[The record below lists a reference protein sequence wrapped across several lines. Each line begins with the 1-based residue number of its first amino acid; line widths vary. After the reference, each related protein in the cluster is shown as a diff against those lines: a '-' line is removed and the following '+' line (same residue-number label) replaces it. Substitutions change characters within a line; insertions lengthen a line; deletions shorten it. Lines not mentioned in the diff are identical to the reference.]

1 MKVSKTLYRLTA
13 RVCSFLVRR
22 LNFSPKRLGY
32 RELISEEPLH
42 YRKRSSIRPNEK
54 PHAPFDYYRGGQ
66 DLIKPLPLNI
76 KTQKELRSERQKFG
90 IAFYDIPRRK
100 SEPEYLTTVSNV
112 KIIGFRDHYGNEF
125 YSIITSDDRCLNVKG
140 TGFMPEHGRLLRS
153 RNRPNKIKKAAWFLE
168 HWYDNYFHWLAFHL
182 PKLILIME
190 YGLNHRIIFPSL
202 PKLNSSAIIRTSCE
216 YIGVNPYGA
225 LNACMGVTEV
235 EELTIV
241 NIDLFS
247 DRLIR
252 KVRNKFIAP
261 SISPGDKKIYISRAN
276 AKWRQII
283 NDDEIHP
290 ILSQYDFKIVEA
302 ETFSFKQQIAIM
314 ADAGLILGL
323 HGAGLGNM
331 LFCPKGVHVV
341 EIADVEVLPNP
352 HYYAFAS
359 ALGHK
364 YWLVKGKTIGK
375 KQPAYRDIYVN
386 PMQLK
391 KILDAIG

>member
-1 MKVSKTLYRLTA
+1 MNASKTLSRLTD

-22 LNFSPKRLGY
+22 LNFSSKRLGY
-32 RELISEEPLH
+32 RELISEDPFH
-42 YRKRSSIRPNEK
+42 YRKRSSIQPDERL
-54 PHAPFDYYRGGQ
+54 HAPFDYYRGGQ
-66 DLIKPLPLNI
+66 DLEKPLPQNI
-76 KTQKELRSERQKFG
+76 KARSELRPERQNFG

-100 SEPEYLTTVSNV
+100 SQPEYLISVSNV
-112 KIIGFRDHYGNEF
+112 KIIGFSDQYGNEF
-125 YSIITSDDRCLNVKG
+125 YSINTLDDRCLNVKG

-153 RNRPNKIKKAAWFLE
+153 RSRPHKIKKAAWFLE

-182 PKLILIME
+182 PKLILLTE
-190 YGLNHRIIFPSL
+190 YGLNDRIIFPPL

-216 YIGVNPYGA
+216 YMGLNPYGA

-235 EELTIV
+235 EKLTIV
-241 NIDLFS
+241 SMDLFS

-252 KVRNKFIAP
+252 KVRNKFILP

-276 AKWRQII
+276 AKWRRIV
-283 NDDEIHP
+283 NDDEIYP
-290 ILSQYDFKIVEA
+290 ILSQYNFKIVEA
-302 ETFSFKQQIAIM
+302 ETFSFKQQIEIM

-341 EIADVEVLPNP
+341 EIADIEALPNP
-352 HYYAFAS
+352 HYFAFAS

-364 YWLVKGKTIGK
+364 YWLVNGKTIGK
-375 KQPAYRDIYVN
+375 KQPAYRDFYVN
-386 PMQLK
+386 PIQLK
-391 KILDAIG
+391 KILDATG